1 MGHRAHLSGDR
12 QSPQIA
18 EGNPLKQDVRLLAD
32 GTRLEADICIIGA
45 GPAGLTIARELI
57 GLNATVLV
65 LESGGFRAESQ
76 VQRLNEGA
84 VVGDPYAGLRRTR
97 HRQVG
102 GTANS
107 WNTRVVDEPGAK
119 YVPLDPV
126 DFEERSHVPHTG
138 WPFDRKHLESF
149 YRHAQVVCG
158 LGPFVYDGA
167 DWATATG
174 PSVLPFG
181 NQLTTRVYQFGSAQP
196 FTQTY
201 VREVSQ
207 ASNMRLCHHATV
219 TRLVTSGAGR
229 RVVEAEGTSL
239 SGGRF
244 RVRASIFVLAAGAI
258 ENARLLLL
266 SGETGS
272 HGLGNQHDWVGRCFM
287 EHPRDNALTLIPR
300 SPDLFREAAFY
311 DLHEAGDGT
320 MIGGRLAVPEE
331 AVRTG
336 QMPNVSITLL
346 PRWRRRGLVGTVS
359 SHLRTLLVEGRWRRS
374 EGRYGWSDVRT
385 GYQEIDGFH
394 LLLNIEQRP
403 NPENRVVLAQ
413 ARDALGTPS
422 AEVHWR
428 WRDEEQAELERLRKV
443 LGEWVEASGLGRVET
458 EAGTRPD
465 PNAHHH
471 AGTTRIH
478 VDPRLGVAD
487 ADARLHGTEN
497 LYLTGASVFP
507 TAGFANPTLTI
518 VAIALRLADHLK
530 EGM

>member
-1 MGHRAHLSGDR
+1 MRLS
-12 QSPQIA
+12 
-18 EGNPLKQDVRLLAD
+18 AD
-32 GTRLEADICIIGA
+32 ATRLEADICVIGA
-45 GPAGLTIARELI
+45 GPAGLTLARELI

-65 LESGGFRAESQ
+65 LESGGLRAESQ
-76 VQRLNEGA
+76 IQRLNEGA
-84 VVGDPYAGLRRTR
+84 VIGDPYAGLHRTR

-102 GTANS
+102 GTAHT
-107 WNTRVVDEPGAK
+107 WNTRVLGRPGAK
-119 YVPLDPV
+119 YVPLDSV
-126 DFEERSHVPHTG
+126 DFEERSHVPYSG
-138 WPFDRKHLESF
+138 WPFGREHLEPF
-149 YRHAQVVCG
+149 YRRAQVVCG
-158 LGPFVYDGA
+158 LGPFIYDGA

-174 PSVLPFG
+174 PRVLGFG
-181 NQLTTRVYQFGSAQP
+181 DQLTTRVYQFGSAQP
-196 FTQTY
+196 FAQTY
-201 VREVSQ
+201 VREVNQ
-207 ASNMRLCHHATV
+207 ASRVRLCHHATV
-219 TRLVTSGAGR
+219 TRLITSGAGR

-266 SGETGS
+266 SGEAGS
-272 HGLGNQHDWVGRCFM
+272 PGPGNQHDWVGRCFM
-287 EHPRDNALTLIPR
+287 EHPRDSALTLIPR

-311 DLHEAGDGT
+311 DMHEAGDGT

-331 AVRTG
+331 AVRAG

-346 PRWRRRGLVGTVS
+346 PRQRRRGLVGSIS
-359 SHLRTLLVEGRWRRS
+359 SHLRALLVEGRWRRAVA
-374 EGRYGWSDVRT
+374 GYGWSDVPT
-385 GYQEIDGFH
+385 GHQEFDGFH
-394 LLLNIEQRP
+394 MLLNIEQRP

-413 ARDALGTPS
+413 TRDALGIPG
-422 AEVHWR
+422 AEVRWR
-428 WRDEEQAELERLRKV
+428 WRDEEQAELERLRKM
-443 LGEWVEASGLGRVET
+443 LREWVEASGLGRVEGG

-487 ADARLHGTEN
+487 ADARVHGTEN

-518 VAIALRLADHLK
+518 VAIALRLADRLK
-530 EGM
+530 EGV